1 MNDIAGIIERSPWF
15 TEIPT
20 TGLAELTA
28 AAQIK
33 EHPVGACLYSV
44 GEPTTAIYCV
54 LEGRVR
60 VSISSALGHEFT
72 IVDLDSGAW
81 LGEPCLIDDE
91 PRLCTAQIK
100 EKAQILSIPRNVVL
114 EVGKQFPVLYRN
126 LFKNSIRN
134 ERQLYEL
141 MGGMLFYPLR
151 VRLAG
156 RLLILLEEHGEVTSD
171 GVMLE
176 TRLSQNDFAQLA
188 MGSRQRVNKIFREW
202 REKNILVMQNGNCLI
217 KDIDVFRTLLDLNED
232 DLEY

>member
-1 MNDIAGIIERSPWF
+1 MHDIVGIVERSPWF
-15 TEIPT
+15 AEIPES
-20 TGLAELTA
+20 GLSQLAT

-33 EHPVGACLYSV
+33 DCPVGACLYSV
-44 GEPTTAIYCV
+44 GQPTTAIYCV

-91 PRLCTAQIK
+91 PRMCTAQVK
-100 EKAQILSIPRNVVL
+100 EKARVLSITRNVVL

-156 RLLILLEEHGEVTSD
+156 RLLILLEEHGEVTPE
-171 GVMLE
+171 GVLLE
-176 TRLSQNDFAQLA
+176 TRLRQNDFAQLA

-202 REKNILVMQNGNCLI
+202 TERGILSMRGENYLVNDMNGL
-217 KDIDVFRTLLDLNED
+217 RAELDQDGE
-232 DLEY
+232 

>member
-1 MNDIAGIIERSPWF
+1 
-15 TEIPT
+15 
-20 TGLAELTA
+20 
-28 AAQIK
+28 
-33 EHPVGACLYSV
+33 
-44 GEPTTAIYCV
+44 
-54 LEGRVR
+54 
-60 VSISSALGHEFT
+60 
-72 IVDLDSGAW
+72 
-81 LGEPCLIDDE
+81 
-91 PRLCTAQIK
+91 LCTAQVK

-134 ERQLYEL
+134 ERQLYAL

-202 REKNILVMQNGNCLI
+202 VERGILSMVGENYLVTDMERL
-217 KDIDVFRTLLDLNED
+217 RAELDQD
-232 DLEY
+232 GD